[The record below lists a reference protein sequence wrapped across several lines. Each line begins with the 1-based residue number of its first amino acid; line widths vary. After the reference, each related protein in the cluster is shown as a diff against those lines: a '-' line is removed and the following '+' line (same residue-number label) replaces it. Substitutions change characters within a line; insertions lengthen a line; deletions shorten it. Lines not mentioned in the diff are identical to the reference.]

1 MYNKG
6 SYKPLSLEEAI
17 EISALIYSQY
27 AVKNINVIRI
37 GLQNTE
43 SINEEED
50 VVAGPFHPA
59 FRQLVEEKIYLA
71 SIIKK
76 LQNMNLKDKHITIS
90 SNDKLISFI
99 AGQKKSN
106 IIKLMEIFSMS
117 KITFKN
123 SLNDNI
129 IEIYDETNKLGSFDK
144 NDIFQN
150 YLNLQ

>member
-1 MYNKG
+1 
-6 SYKPLSLEEAI
+6 
-17 EISALIYSQY
+17 
-27 AVKNINVIRI
+27 
-37 GLQNTE
+37 
-43 SINEEED
+43 
-50 VVAGPFHPA
+50 
-59 FRQLVEEKIYLA
+59 
-71 SIIKK
+71 
-76 LQNMNLKDKHITIS
+76 MNLKDKHITIS